1 MTSLISNKNFF
12 QHAFTLLIVL
22 ITTIGLVATIG
33 NIKEEI
39 TEAGRTNN
47 RNAADFILKYQIAY
61 FGIGA
66 TLICVQVSY
75 ERNTYYVHICIWIY
89 LLLFFIDH
97 FVSFVWDFMH
107 FIVKILKTSN
117 EQTEIF
123 YSKLWKTGQNYQ
135 PINNLCFFNERV
147 HVTFRE
153 KWTYLIGLDN
163 NITYKINYKM
173 IQHKLMPDLRL

>member
-75 ERNTYYVHICIWIY
+75 ERNTYYVHICI
-89 LLLFFIDH
+89 
-97 FVSFVWDFMH
+97 
-107 FIVKILKTSN
+107 
-117 EQTEIF
+117 
-123 YSKLWKTGQNYQ
+123 
-135 PINNLCFFNERV
+135 
-147 HVTFRE
+147 
-153 KWTYLIGLDN
+153 
-163 NITYKINYKM
+163 
-173 IQHKLMPDLRL
+173 